1 MPASLYNQSQIH
13 QSVGGFNN
21 TSELNMDHI
30 GGGLIDNRN
39 GSGMKLNLFV
49 SKNCLANA

>member
-13 QSVGGFNN
+13 QSVGGYNN
-21 TSELNMDHI
+21 TSELNMDPI

-39 GSGMKLNLFV
+39 GTGLYFSF
-49 SKNCLANA
+49 S